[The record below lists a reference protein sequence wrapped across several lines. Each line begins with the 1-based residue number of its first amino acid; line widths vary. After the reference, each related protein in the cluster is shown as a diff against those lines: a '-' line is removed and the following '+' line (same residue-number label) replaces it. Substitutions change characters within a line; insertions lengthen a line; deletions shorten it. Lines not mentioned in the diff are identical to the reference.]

1 MDEDLIVL
9 GAQAETPAA
18 GGETSV
24 ATEAPEAA
32 PADGAAAAT
41 PGTEQAEPTG
51 AAPKPEAPKGDGE
64 EGDEP
69 AKPKKRTG
77 IERMR
82 DQIARLQ
89 AENASLRSAP
99 EGAGADR
106 KAAVEKEIGAP
117 PQEADFEDY
126 AAFEDAKADYRI
138 RKALADQRHADRETS
153 NATRQAEA
161 RQEAMEAFQDRL
173 DDVREAIPD
182 ADKVLK
188 AAQEREVKPHVSEL
202 VVESEKGGLLA
213 YYLAKNPGE
222 LAKLNGMSPLQA
234 AKAVG
239 ALEHRLTLAKPN
251 RTPSAPAPAKP
262 LSGGAAP
269 SSPDAE
275 IDAYLAKTYGGR
287 GSNR

>member
-1 MDEDLIVL
+1 MDENLIVL
-9 GAQAETPAA
+9 GAPAETQAA

-41 PGTEQAEPTG
+41 PGTEPADPA
-51 AAPKPEAPKGDGE
+51 AAPKPEAPKADDE
-64 EGDEP
+64 EGEP
-69 AKPKKRTG
+69 EKPKKRSGIQRMQDRIHRLEAELAASRSQPTG
-77 IERMR
+77 
-82 DQIARLQ
+82 D
-89 AENASLRSAP
+89 S
-99 EGAGADR
+99 ADR

-117 PQEADFEDY
+117 PKESDFEDY

-138 RKALADQRHADRETS
+138 CKALAEQRHADRETS

-262 LSGGAAP
+262 LAGSAAPGPDPSKMSLAEYEKWRSGG
-269 SSPDAE
+269 
-275 IDAYLAKTYGGR
+275 GGR
-287 GSNR
+287 